1 MVPSPPRTRVTRVK
15 FAAIDVGSNAVRLL
29 LSRVFENGNSPI
41 FKKESLV
48 RMPIRLGEDVF
59 SSRTIT
65 DDKADDLVNTLIAFK
80 HLIEAYRP
88 LDFAACATSAMREAS
103 NGEEVCRRIR
113 ERSGINLEII
123 DGRREAEIISSNR
136 ARLPIKEKAP
146 FLYVD
151 VGGGSTEI
159 TLFAE
164 DQPIASRSF
173 NIGTLRILNKQVTD
187 DMTRELRTWVKSIA
201 KNSPGLAAI
210 GSGGNINKLFRMARV
225 KDGKPLMYKSLR
237 TLFNHLSKFSI
248 DDRVKTLGLRP
259 DRADVIVPAAELFI
273 NIMKWSKI
281 TRIYVPQIGLSD
293 GVVHVLYERYKS
305 GRSVPQ
311 SEGDLIGSSLLD

>member
-1 MVPSPPRTRVTRVK
+1 MK

-29 LSRVFENGNSPI
+29 LSRVIENGNGPI

-59 SSRTIT
+59 SKQTISET
-65 DDKADDLVNTLIAFK
+65 KADDVVNTLIAFK
-80 HLIEAYRP
+80 YLIDAYHP
-88 LDFAACATSAMREAS
+88 LDFAACATSAMREAD
-103 NGEEVCRRIR
+103 NGEDVCRRIR

-136 ARLPIKEKAP
+136 SRLPIRDQSP

-164 DQPIASRSF
+164 DQTVASKSF
-173 NIGTLRILNKQVTD
+173 NIGTIRILNEQVTD
-187 DMTRELRTWVKSIA
+187 EMQQEMRAWVKSVA
-201 KNSPGLAAI
+201 NGMPRLVAI
-210 GSGGNINKLFRMARV
+210 GSGGNINKLFRMARI
-225 KDGKPLMYKSLR
+225 KEGKPLMYKSLR
-237 TLFNHLSKFSI
+237 TLHTHLTSFSI
-248 DDRVKTLGLRP
+248 DERVRTLGLRP
-259 DRADVIVPAAELFI
+259 DRADVIVPAAEIFI
-273 NIMKWSKI
+273 NVMKWAKI

-293 GVVHVLYERYKS
+293 GVVHVLYKRYTE
-305 GRSVPQ
+305 GRSAEHDPG
-311 SEGDLIGSSLLD
+311 EPLGTSLS